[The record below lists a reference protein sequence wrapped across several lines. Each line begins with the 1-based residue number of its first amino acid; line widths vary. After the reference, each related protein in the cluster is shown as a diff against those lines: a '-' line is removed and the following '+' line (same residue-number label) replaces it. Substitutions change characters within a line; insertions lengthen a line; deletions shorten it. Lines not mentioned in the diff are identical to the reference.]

1 MDPTLYFKS
10 IEETSPLAL
19 IEYSTGRIFRT
30 TRTLGL
36 GDCASDGILRF
47 DAAARITQDIASQD
61 LADSGVADEGVW
73 VVRRTHIRFKGAPRY
88 QDRIAV
94 STFCAGVGRAWAQR
108 RTTLESP
115 NGRVEVSSLWV
126 QTDPMSR
133 SPKSLSSN
141 FHQIFG
147 PSARGRSTG
156 ARLEIAEGQEY
167 ETFAWPLRVTDIDVL
182 GHLNNAAYFEALE
195 QIAHRNDCVRAD
207 VAVVFALAEYR
218 EGVNSGEEVELR
230 ISHQSPHGFQL
241 DFISLGKNQC
251 SIVWGT
257 EEDPSR

>member
-1 MDPTLYFKS
+1 MDAPLYFKT

-47 DAAARITQDIASQD
+47 DAAARIAQDIASED

-73 VVRRTHIRFKGAPRY
+73 VVRRTHIRFKGAPKY
-88 QDRIAV
+88 QDRISV

-108 RTTLESP
+108 RTRLESP
-115 NGRVEVSSLWV
+115 NGAVEVSSLWV
-126 QTDPMSR
+126 QTDPISR
-133 SPKSLSSN
+133 SPKSLSSH

-156 ARLEIAEGQEY
+156 ARLEITEGQEY
-167 ETFAWPLRVTDIDVL
+167 ETFAWPPRVTDIDVL

-195 QIAHRNDCVRAD
+195 QIAYRNHCVRAD
-207 VAVVFALAEYR
+207 SAIVFAVAEYR
-218 EGVNSGEEVELR
+218 EGVNSGEDIELR
-230 ISHQSPHGFQL
+230 ISNQSSDGFQL
-241 DFISLGKNQC
+241 DFFSSGKNQC
-251 SIVWGT
+251 SIIWGKDG
-257 EEDPSR
+257 DPTL